1 MRKLVSLLA
10 VALLCTAVSW
20 AQNDDQLT
28 KIVSEVHGSVVSVNT
43 KSLTYGSISG
53 GMGGESSRYQEIATG
68 WLSGFVFDKKGYIVT
83 DSQDLEGAKIITVYT
98 SENVELP
105 AEVVGLDQDYGIGVI
120 KVHSDKPLV
129 PVKILAT
136 PYDQVKEIYP
146 YGQGDTVIAIGASGG
161 FGGTVTSGIVSAMR
175 NMRNRSGTLIPNMI
189 QSDVKINV
197 GNEGCPLFN
206 DRGEV
211 IGMHEMRGGGREQSI
226 SWFTPMWLV
235 NRIAGELIANYESK
249 KPVKDF
255 KVWHPW
261 LGIKPYISRS
271 GAFLGA
277 GMGVGDDLKMFMNIP
292 DQYWDTG
299 FLVDN
304 VYPDSPSSE
313 YGLLAKDYVFA
324 VTVRDKNEK
333 EVIPYTLIKEIE
345 QLELMVCNAQKGDV
359 FTFEVLRIPNRILVE
374 VVIGQHPGAFSFFS
388 VSNLGFERSD
398 QYF

>member
-10 VALLCTAVSW
+10 GLLLLTALAW
-20 AQNDDQLT
+20 AQTDDPLI
-28 KIVSEVHGSVVSVNT
+28 KIVAQVQGSVVSVNT
-43 KSLTYGSISG
+43 KSLTYGSISS
-53 GMGGESSRYQEIATG
+53 GMRGESSRYQQIATG
-68 WLSGFVFDKKGYIVT
+68 WLTGFVYDKKGYIIT
-83 DSQDLEGAKIITVYT
+83 DSRDLEGAKILTVYT
-98 SENVELP
+98 SDNVELP
-105 AEVVGLDQDYGIGVI
+105 AEVVGLDQDYGIGVL
-120 KVHSDKPLV
+120 KVKSDKPLV
-129 PVKILAT
+129 PVKILET

-146 YGQGDTVIAIGASGG
+146 YGQGDSVIAIGASGG
-161 FGGTVTSGIVSAMR
+161 LGGTVTTGIISAMR

-189 QSDVKINV
+189 QSDVKING

-211 IGMHEMRGGGREQSI
+211 IGMHELRGAGLQDI

-249 KPVKDF
+249 KPAKDF

-261 LGIKPYISRS
+261 LGIKPYLGPVS
-271 GAFLGA
+271 GFLGS

-299 FLVDN
+299 FLVDT

-313 YGLLAKDYVFA
+313 YGLMAKDYVFA

-333 EVIPYTLIKEIE
+333 EVVPYTLIKEIQ
-345 QLELMVCNAQKGDV
+345 QLELMVSTAHKGDV
-359 FTFEVLRIPNRILVE
+359 FTFEVLRIPNRLLVE
-374 VVIGQHPGAFSFFS
+374 VVIGQHPGAFAFFS
-388 VSNLGFERSD
+388 VSGLGFERSN